1 MTHPA
6 LSPRIR
12 ARAIAYGAASLGA
25 AAFLLPGAV
34 PGPDV
39 AVASPATGFSSP
51 YSGTPRFERFSAPRA
66 SSDAQINVPL
76 GRRAADRIARG
87 IGLDPS
93 KVLTP
98 RQRALLMSGK
108 GVGGQRGPAKL
119 IDTSMRILTNSWG
132 RPLVSNCDGVPT
144 RTVLGSYGLS
154 VNRNCMLSSSAQ
166 ESMPTRKVNEVLM
179 PGGYMGKWMRANGAS
194 AVLANLYASAYTSEA
209 YLGYKSQQISG
220 MAQLVPNQRGTS
232 TPETTAMPMAPSIY
246 VANFALIYILNPKFA
261 AKMPAY
267 WAPMPAELAAALR
280 NSPTGQVPYQQ
291 FRSMLP
297 TP

>member
-1 MTHPA
+1 MNDASRHAPKWKPGPRGIGLLAAGA
-6 LSPRIR
+6 L
-12 ARAIAYGAASLGA
+12 SLGA
-25 AAFLLPGAV
+25 LAA
-34 PGPDV
+34 
-39 AVASPATGFSSP
+39 ASSASASSATGFASP
-51 YSGTPRFERFSAPRA
+51 SSGTPRVERFSAPRA
-66 SSDAQINVPL
+66 SSDAQVNVPL
-76 GRRAADRIARG
+76 GRKAADRIALG

-119 IDTSMRILTNSWG
+119 IDASMRILTNTWG
-132 RPLVSNCDGVPT
+132 RPLVSNCDGVRTP
-144 RTVLGSYGLS
+144 TVLGSYGLT

-179 PGGYMGKWMRANGAS
+179 PGGYMGKWMRANGAR
-194 AVLANLYASAYTSEA
+194 AALANLYASAYTREA

-220 MAQLVPNQRGTS
+220 MAQLVPNQRGTN

-246 VANFALIYILNPKFA
+246 IANFALIYILNPNFA

-267 WAPMPAELAAALR
+267 WTAMPTELATALR

-297 TP
+297 TPG

>member
-1 MTHPA
+1 MTNASSSTPQWRPGPRSIGLLAAGA
-6 LSPRIR
+6 L
-12 ARAIAYGAASLGA
+12 SLGA
-25 AAFLLPGAV
+25 LAGVGSAS
-34 PGPDV
+34 
-39 AVASPATGFSSP
+39 ASPATGFASP
-51 YSGTPRFERFSAPRA
+51 YSGTPRFERFSAPRS
-66 SSDAQINVPL
+66 SSDAQVNVPL
-76 GRRAADRIARG
+76 GRKGAERVARG

-93 KVLTP
+93 KVLTR
-98 RQRALLMSGK
+98 RQRVLLMSGR

-119 IDTSMRILTNSWG
+119 IDASMRILTNTWG

-154 VNRNCMLSSSAQ
+154 VNRDCMLESSAQ

-179 PGGYMGKWMRANGAS
+179 PGGYMGRWMRAHGAK
-194 AVLANLYASAYTSEA
+194 AVLANLYGSAYTREA

-220 MAQLVPNQRGTS
+220 NAQLVPNQRGTA

-246 VANFALIYILNPKFA
+246 IANFALIYVLNPKFA

-267 WAPMPAELAAALR
+267 WTPMPTELATALR